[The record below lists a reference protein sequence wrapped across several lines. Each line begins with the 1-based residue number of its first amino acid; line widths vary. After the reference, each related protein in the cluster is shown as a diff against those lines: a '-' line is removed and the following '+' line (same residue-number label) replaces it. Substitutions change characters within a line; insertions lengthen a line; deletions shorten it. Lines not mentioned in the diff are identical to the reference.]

1 MKRGHDP
8 MKAGEGSGGAAASA
22 GFGPVRGPEGID
34 GRAGCDPDFRAFPSK
49 APGARS
55 PGPRGTMASGGRRG
69 LFAGIALAAFVAAC
83 APENPSGGES
93 APTTDAAPEF
103 DPSLPPHS
111 PARFGFGSAASE
123 ERIARWD
130 IDVKPD
136 GEGLPPGNGS
146 VAEGAAIYERS
157 CMQCHG
163 PTGTEGPNDRL
174 VATGSWDEWPPGRA
188 IGAFW
193 PWATTIFDY
202 TRRAMPQLEPGTL
215 TDDETYAVV
224 AYILHLNGLLPAD
237 AVLDAPAL
245 AAIEMPARDRFV
257 PDNRTGG
264 SEIRE

>member
-1 MKRGHDP
+1 MVVAGCTPQDP
-8 MKAGEGSGGAAASA
+8 PAGEAVPTA
-22 GFGPVRGPEGID
+22 G
-34 GRAGCDPDFRAFPSK
+34 
-49 APGARS
+49 
-55 PGPRGTMASGGRRG
+55 
-69 LFAGIALAAFVAAC
+69 
-83 APENPSGGES
+83 
-93 APTTDAAPEF
+93 DAADF
-103 DPSLPPHS
+103 DASLPPHS
-111 PARFGFGSAASE
+111 PGRFGFGSAADE

-136 GEGLPPGNGS
+136 GEGLPPGSGS
-146 VAEGAAIYERS
+146 VAEGKAIYERA

-215 TDDETYAVV
+215 TASETYAVV
-224 AYILHLNGLLPAD
+224 AYILHLNGLLPAG
-237 AVLDAPAL
+237 AVLDAPSL

-264 SEIRE
+264 PEIRP